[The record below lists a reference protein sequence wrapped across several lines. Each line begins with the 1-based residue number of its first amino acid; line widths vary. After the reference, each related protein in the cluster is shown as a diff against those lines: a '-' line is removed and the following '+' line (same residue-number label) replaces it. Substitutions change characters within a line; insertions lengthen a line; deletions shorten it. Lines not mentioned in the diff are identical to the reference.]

1 MATLHRLGIEPIGM
15 GKTDGAFTEHIEV
28 RVPTDAEPVMEESV
42 PSRPTPVQRA
52 FRQAIPRRSLRQRDR
67 GAAQEA
73 LPLGFSARQSDRPA
87 FPTVEPTV
95 EPIGEDV
102 SSHPG
107 TEFVS
112 APSVDQQTDGS
123 GGVFADLASVV
134 VGVGDLVFIRYD
146 DQPDHRI
153 SVRLSNTENN
163 PGDGVVHVSQPLGT
177 AILGASLD
185 EQVTVKIG
193 NRTRTAV
200 IEKIEKPRPVQA
212 LAAE

>member
-1 MATLHRLGIEPIGM
+1 M
-15 GKTDGAFTEHIEV
+15 GETDGAFTEHIEV
-28 RVPTDAEPVMEESV
+28 RVPTDTEPVMEESV

-52 FRQAIPRRSLRQRDR
+52 FRLSQAIPRRSLRQRDR

-73 LPLGFSARQSDRPA
+73 LPLGFSARQSDGPA
-87 FPTVEPTV
+87 SPTVEPTV

-123 GGVFADLASVV
+123 GGVFADLASVI

-146 DQPDHRI
+146 DQPDRRI

-163 PGDGVVHVSQPLGT
+163 PGDGVVHVGQPLGT
-177 AILGASLD
+177 AILGSSLD
-185 EQVTVKIG
+185 EQVAMKIG

-200 IEKIEKPRPVQA
+200 IEKIEKPRSVQA